1 MQNRERIAK
10 ALVVL
15 GSVVLFAAAALH
27 GIAGYRE
34 VFRALQGT
42 EVPPRLISVFKVV
55 WLFPSWH
62 WIALGTITLIAAF
75 ARMSPR
81 RAILL
86 LCGLVPLVD
95 AAGAYSALG
104 LFIGD
109 ELLAVAALAFL
120 ASAALFP
127 PPPTQH

>member
-1 MQNRERIAK
+1 MQNRKRIAQ
-10 ALVVL
+10 ALVAL
-15 GSVVLFAAAALH
+15 GSLVLFVGAALH

-34 VFRALQGT
+34 VFGALRGT
-42 EVPPRLISVFKVV
+42 DVPPRLISVFKTV
-55 WLFPSWH
+55 WLFVSWH
-62 WIALGTITLIAAF
+62 WIAVGIFALIAAY
-75 ARMSPR
+75 ARTSPR
-81 RAILL
+81 RTILL

-95 AAGAYSALG
+95 AAGAYSAIG

-127 PPPTQH
+127 PTPTQH

>member
-1 MQNRERIAK
+1 MQNRRRIAQ
-10 ALVVL
+10 ALVIL
-15 GSVVLFAAAALH
+15 GSLALFVGAGLH

-34 VFRALQGT
+34 VFGALRGT
-42 EVPPRLISVFKVV
+42 DVPPRLISVFKAV
-55 WLFPSWH
+55 WLFVSWH
-62 WIALGTITLIAAF
+62 WIAVDIFALIAAF
-75 ARMSPR
+75 AQTSPR
-81 RAILL
+81 RTILL

-95 AAGAYSALG
+95 AAGAYSAIG

-109 ELLAVAALAFL
+109 ELLAVAALALL

>member
-1 MQNRERIAK
+1 MRNRKRIAQ
-10 ALVVL
+10 ALVALASLALIV
-15 GSVVLFAAAALH
+15 AAALH
-27 GIAGYRE
+27 GILGYPA
-34 VFRALQGT
+34 VSGALHAT
-42 EVPPRLISVFKVV
+42 DVPQRMISALKAV
-55 WLFPSWH
+55 WLFVSWH
-62 WIALGTITLIAAF
+62 WVAVDIFALMAAF
-75 ARMSPR
+75 ARTSPR

-95 AAGAYSALG
+95 AVGAYSALG

>member
-1 MQNRERIAK
+1 MQNRKRIAQ
-10 ALVVL
+10 ALVAL
-15 GSVVLFAAAALH
+15 GSIALFVGAALH
-27 GIAGYRE
+27 AIAGYPA
-34 VFRALQGT
+34 VSAALQGT
-42 EVPPRLISVFKVV
+42 EVPHRLISAFKAV
-55 WLFPSWH
+55 WLFASWH
-62 WIALGTITLIAAF
+62 WIAVDMFALIAAF
-75 ARMSPR
+75 ARTSPR

>member
-1 MQNRERIAK
+1 MQNRKRIAQG
-10 ALVVL
+10 LVAL
-15 GSVVLFAAAALH
+15 GSLALLVCAALH
-27 GIAGYRE
+27 GIAGYHA
-34 VFRALQGT
+34 VFGALQGT
-42 EVPPRLISVFKVV
+42 DVPPRLIPAFKAV
-55 WLFPSWH
+55 WLFVSWH
-62 WIALGTITLIAAF
+62 WIAVDIFALIAAYGQT
-75 ARMSPR
+75 SPR
-81 RAILL
+81 RTILL

-95 AAGAYSALG
+95 AAGAYYAIG

>member
-1 MQNRERIAK
+1 MQNRKRTAQ

-15 GSVVLFAAAALH
+15 GSLVLFVGAALH

-34 VFRALQGT
+34 VFAALRGT
-42 EVPPRLISVFKVV
+42 DVPPRLISVFKAV
-55 WLFPSWH
+55 WLFVSWH
-62 WIALGTITLIAAF
+62 WIAVDIFALIAAF
-75 ARMSPR
+75 ARQSPR
-81 RAILL
+81 RTILL

-95 AAGAYSALG
+95 AVGAYSAIG

-127 PPPTQH
+127 PTPTQH

>member
-1 MQNRERIAK
+1 MQNRKRIAQ

-15 GSVVLFAAAALH
+15 GSLVLFVGAALH

-34 VFRALQGT
+34 VFGALRGT
-42 EVPPRLISVFKVV
+42 DVPPRLISVFKTV
-55 WLFPSWH
+55 WLFVSWH
-62 WIALGTITLIAAF
+62 WIAVGIFALIAAF
-75 ARMSPR
+75 ARQSPR
-81 RAILL
+81 RTILL

-95 AAGAYSALG
+95 AVGAYSAIG

-127 PPPTQH
+127 PTPTQH

>member
-10 ALVVL
+10 ALVIL
-15 GSVVLFAAAALH
+15 GSVVLFAGAALH
-27 GIAGYRE
+27 GIAGYRQ
-34 VFRALQGT
+34 VFRVLQGT
-42 EVPPRLISVFKVV
+42 EIPPRMVSVFKVV

-62 WIALGTITLIAAF
+62 WIAVGVFALIAAY
-75 ARMSPR
+75 ARISPR

-95 AAGAYSALG
+95 AAGACYAIG
-104 LFIGD
+104 PFIGD

-127 PPPTQH
+127 PPPAQR